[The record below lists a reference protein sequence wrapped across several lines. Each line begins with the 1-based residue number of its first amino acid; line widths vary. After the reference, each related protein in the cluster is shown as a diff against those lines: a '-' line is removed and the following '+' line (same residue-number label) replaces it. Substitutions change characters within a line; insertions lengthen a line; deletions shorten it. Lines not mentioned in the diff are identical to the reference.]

1 MRLYEISCNEEQ
13 WCVKGNRDDGYTL
26 VNRTTLDSYSI
37 SGDVIGIEQ
46 ISDDTFLVYR
56 RTMRD
61 EWQINRVKLSDGKVV
76 REYHHE
82 FQHFNF
88 LTEDIIIFNKDSIHG
103 GTLYSISKNCE
114 MDTMNHMV
122 HDDSGIHDAS
132 CVSNRKI
139 TLLYDKEDS
148 DYPSLLLVDDKPRNA
163 YRSEEYLQVFFDP
176 NSLQPLSPV
185 YSTLRNQYLTLTES
199 YTLKDIM
206 QEENHYLSIID
217 NFLYNLYNLYL
228 EDNRKTAEELF
239 SMLETKED

>member
-1 MRLYEISCNEEQ
+1 MMMRLYEISCNKEQ

-56 RTMRD
+56 RIMRD
-61 EWQINRVKLSDGKVV
+61 KWQINRVKLSDGETV

-88 LTEDIIIFNKDSIHG
+88 LTKDIIIFDKDKSLG
-103 GTLYSISKNCE
+103 GILYSISQNCE
-114 MDTMNHMV
+114 MDTMNHML
-122 HDDSGIHDAS
+122 HEDSRIHDAS
-132 CVSNRKI
+132 CLFKRYI
-139 TLLYDKEDS
+139 TFLYDKKKDS
-148 DYPSLLLVDDKPRNA
+148 EYPSLLLVDYKPICA
-163 YRSEEYLQVFFDP
+163 YHSNEYLQVFFDP

-199 YTLKDIM
+199 YTLKEIM
-206 QEENHYLSIID
+206 
-217 NFLYNLYNLYL
+217 
-228 EDNRKTAEELF
+228 
-239 SMLETKED
+239 